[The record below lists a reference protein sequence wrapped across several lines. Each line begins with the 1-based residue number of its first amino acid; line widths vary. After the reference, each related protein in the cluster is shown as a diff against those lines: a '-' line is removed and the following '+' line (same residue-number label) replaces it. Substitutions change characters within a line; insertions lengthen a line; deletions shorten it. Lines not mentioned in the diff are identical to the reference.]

1 MAKFNLEVL
10 HKTNDAA
17 EAETKLG
24 EITTFPR
31 YIVVKKPTTNIT
43 EYWVCVPF
51 IGDQFDRPSSQL
63 YNVDVELHT
72 ADHAD
77 MAAAVAAREG
87 LVDGLILEQTV
98 VGGTIDAY
106 ADDGQYAHD
115 QIAEKKDLAAGN
127 IGGHRAEEGFAPP
140 SQIKPTGQAF
150 NDSQLGVEG
159 AEAAGFGK
167 ELG

>member
-10 HKTNDAA
+10 KKTRDAA
-17 EAETKLG
+17 EAETELG
-24 EITTFPR
+24 LITTFPK
-31 YIVVKKPTTNIT
+31 YIVVKKPTINIT

-51 IGDQFDRPSSQL
+51 IGDQFDRLAGNL
-63 YNVDVELHT
+63 YNVTVGEHT
-72 ADHAD
+72 TGHLDLAT
-77 MAAAVAAREG
+77 AVAARG
-87 LVDGLILEQTV
+87 DIVDGLIVEQAN
-98 VGGTIDAY
+98 VGGTFDTY
-106 ADDGQYAHD
+106 ADDDQYAHD
-115 QIAEKKDLAAGN
+115 QISEKKDGTN

-159 AEAAGFGK
+159 ADAAGFGK